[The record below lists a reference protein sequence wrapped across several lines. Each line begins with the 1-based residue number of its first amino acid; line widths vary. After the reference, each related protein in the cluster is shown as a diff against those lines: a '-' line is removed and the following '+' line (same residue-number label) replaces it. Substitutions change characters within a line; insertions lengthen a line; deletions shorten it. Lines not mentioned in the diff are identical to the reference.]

1 MLHHLGQCGLAV
13 QAAEGERETRACRR
27 QRLES
32 ERRQHASGACI
43 PRIWDDEGLAGMQ
56 CPKLE
61 GLLLLSVH
69 GLTLAA
75 KLRGLWRCGRDGRNA
90 HIAP

>member
-1 MLHHLGQCGLAV
+1 MLHHLIQRGLAV
-13 QAAEGERETRACRR
+13 QTAEGEREARACRR

-32 ERRQHASGACI
+32 ERREYSGRAHI
-43 PRIWDDEGLAGMQ
+43 PRIWNDEGLAGVQ

-61 GLLLLSVH
+61 RFLVLSVH

-75 KLRGLWRCGRDGRNA
+75 KLRGLWR
-90 HIAP
+90 